1 MNDVLKP
8 LLENELLT
16 DEAKEQITEAWA
28 LKEQEIREEME
39 TTLREEFAER
49 YEHDKGILI
58 EAVERMV
65 EDGLKAEIAEFVTD
79 RDALTEQRVK
89 LANEI
94 REARINAKEQRAKQ
108 TGVLETFVLNTLSKE
123 LKEFEADRKE
133 VREAKKEL
141 AKQLRESRVA
151 YKRQLANNI
160 KVMENFVLNNLKR
173 ELTDFHQD
181 KQALVNQRV
190 KMIEEGKAKIEQ
202 TRKEFIRRSANLVES
217 TVEDVLRKE
226 LTQFRND
233 IERSRKNAFGSQLF
247 EAFAAEYKTSFF
259 SENNEIVTLEK
270 KLKESEKRFTE
281 AKKLFEQS
289 HKIAKDAEK
298 GKILA
303 EGRAKR
309 SSIMNEL
316 LTKLSGKKREVMAE
330 LLGGVK
336 TNNLRESFK
345 RFIPAVTNGNGNTVL
360 SKATSKTLTETAT
373 VITGNKQNKLTET
386 IEAETNGQ
394 DNEATA
400 NIVDL
405 KRLAGIR

>member
-16 DEAKEQITEAWA
+16 DDAKEQITEAWA
-28 LKEQEIREEME
+28 LREQEIREEME

-65 EDGLKAEIAEFVTD
+65 EDGLKAEIAEFVSD

-94 REARINAKEQRAKQ
+94 REARINGKEQRANQ
-108 TGVLETFVLNTLSKE
+108 TKVLETFVLKTLNKE

-151 YKRQLANNI
+151 YKKQLAKNI
-160 KVMENFVLNNLKR
+160 KVMENFVLGNLKK

-181 KQALVNQRV
+181 KQALVLQRV
-190 KMIEEGKAKIEQ
+190 KMIKEGKAKIEK
-202 TRKEFIRRSANLVES
+202 TRKEFIRRSANLVEN

-233 IERSRKNAFGSQLF
+233 IERSRKNAFGAQLF
-247 EAFAAEYKTSFF
+247 EAFAAEFKTSFF
-259 SENNEIVTLEK
+259 SENNVVVSLEK
-270 KLKESEKRFTE
+270 KLTESEKRFTE

-289 HKIAKDAEK
+289 HRIAKAAEK

-303 EGRAKR
+303 ESRAAR

-336 TNNLRESFK
+336 TKNLRESFK
-345 RFIPAVTNGNGNTVL
+345 RFIPAVTNGNSNTVL
-360 SKATSKTLTETAT
+360 AKGPVKALTENAK
-373 VITGNKQNKLTET
+373 VLTGNKRNKLTET
-386 IEAETNGQ
+386 IEAEADGHN
-394 DNEATA
+394 NEAKA
-400 NIVDL
+400 DIVDL